1 VVEAVDIYMG
11 GEVGKDA
18 KLGEC
23 VRKGIPCEDLK
34 PVLVELLI
42 EHFGAKPRQHPSAA
56 QASVL
61 VTR

>member
-1 VVEAVDIYMG
+1 MG